1 MNVKCCPR
9 RRSPR
14 AFTLIELL
22 VVVAVLAILISL
34 LLPSLGR
41 ARASALDLKCTS
53 NMRQI
58 GIANQTR
65 WNDSKNPTF
74 LNIRPR
80 DPGVQDHWNAMKQL
94 SDYTNNNKQLYIC
107 PIATGITSV
116 VTWKEEREGSGI
128 VNTLDSNMDGDVT
141 DPDDYI
147 TEYWF
152 NDFPEVVSSGGQ
164 GGYMG
169 VSNRPLIR
177 VKHLSEVVLATDDVQ
192 WIPRH
197 SGVPE
202 YVTTGTPVGK
212 INMLFGDLRVN
223 SLDVISFS
231 GTDKFESVADFYNWG
246 HHYPPPSATGR

>member
-1 MNVKCCPR
+1 MNCNCWLR
-9 RRSPR
+9 RHSRR

-41 ARASALDLKCTS
+41 ARQSALDLKCTN

-94 SDYTNNNKQLYIC
+94 SGYTDNNKAMYVC
-107 PIATGITSV
+107 PLATGITSV
-116 VTWKEEREGSGI
+116 LDWKEDREASGI
-128 VNTLDSNMDGDVT
+128 VNTLDSNNDGDVT

-152 NDFPEVVSSGGQ
+152 NDFPEVPSGSQ
-164 GGYMG
+164 GAFIG
-169 VSNRPLIR
+169 VSNRPVNR

-212 INMLFGDLRVN
+212 INMLFGDLRVS
-223 SLDVISFS
+223 SLDVITFS
-231 GTDKFESVADFYNWG
+231 GSDKFESVADFYNWG